1 MEITKT
7 TRKAKTAVRKTPKTQ
22 KVSKMQT
29 CRHCGNPKINSIG
42 LCHDCNRTVTFVL
55 LQQTNAKKE
64 GIDLSA
70 RIAERKKR
78 LQFELELYTS
88 MEDAITDND
97 GSIGK
102 PRGYMKH
109 FVKKY

>member
-1 MEITKT
+1 MEIEKT
-7 TRKAKTAVRKTPKTQ
+7 TRKTPKTQ
-22 KVSKMQT
+22 KVSKMQA
-29 CRHCGNPKINSIG
+29 CRHCGNPEINKIG

-55 LQQTNAKKE
+55 LQQTNAKKD
-64 GIDLSA
+64 GVDLA
-70 RIAERKKR
+70 ERIAQRKER
-78 LQFELELYTS
+78 LLFELGLYES
-88 MEDAITDND
+88 MEDAITENN